1 MTFKKIVL
9 GFVFLWFFIGSFG
22 HFLFAD
28 TEASIVPDYIPFHLA
43 LVYISGVCEL
53 IGALALIIRRWR
65 AWAGL
70 GLCLL
75 TVAVTPANVDMALH
89 ADRFPSIHPVLLELR
104 LVMQVILLVA
114 IWWSS
119 DARIAIGR
127 LTGKASRR

>member
-1 MTFKKIVL
+1 MKFKKIVL

-43 LVYISGVCEL
+43 VVYISGVFEL
-53 IGALALIIRRWR
+53 IGALALIFRCWR
-65 AWAGL
+65 PWSGL

-75 TVAVTPANVDMALH
+75 TLAVTPANINMALH
-89 ADRFPSIHPVLLELR
+89 AERFPSIHPVLLDLR
-104 LVMQVILLVA
+104 LVMQVILLMA

-119 DARIAIGR
+119 EARIAVGR
-127 LTGKASRR
+127 LTGKVSRR